1 MWKNGV
7 IRKIRLLSKFVTSK
21 SGSQTLAI
29 HTLTNIARS
38 KKNQAMIFGQ
48 LIEYSM
54 RDIFLDVVEEKMWR
68 QNIS

>member
-1 MWKNGV
+1 M

>member
-1 MWKNGV
+1 M

-29 HTLTNIARS
+29 HILTNIARS

>member
-1 MWKNGV
+1 M

-21 SGSQTLAI
+21 PGSQTLAI
-29 HTLTNIARS
+29 HILTNIARS